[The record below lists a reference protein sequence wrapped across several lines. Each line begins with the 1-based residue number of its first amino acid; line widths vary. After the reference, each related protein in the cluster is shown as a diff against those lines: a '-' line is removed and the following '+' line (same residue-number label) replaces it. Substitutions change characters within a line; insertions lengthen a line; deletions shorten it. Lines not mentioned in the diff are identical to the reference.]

1 MMKMNGQEGKTHVFI
16 MKMNGQN
23 GWMNSR
29 VDDENEWIEWKD
41 ELKS

>member
-29 VDDENEWIEWKD
+29 VDDENGNIERINR
-41 ELKS
+41 

>member
-1 MMKMNGQEGKTHVFI
+1 M

-23 GWMNSR
+23 GRMNSR
-29 VDDENEWIEWKD
+29 VDDENEWIGWMD